1 MKKIIAILMFNL
13 LFVVSYG
20 NFQIAPQIQTV
31 NLERPSTNKI
41 YLRND
46 TNKLKKIKVYARRPK
61 DQKSED
67 LYMGDWIIVYPKIIY
82 LKPNSKK
89 TVRMTA
95 RPPKG
100 LAPGEYR
107 SELVFEEEPVKKYDT
122 NEAGEGKVGVN
133 VEVLYVLVSTVYG
146 YVGELEYK
154 GTSEDYKVVVDG
166 KKTYL
171 TSKVT
176 NTGTTALDI
185 IYKVTYYDGSK
196 KLKEE
201 ELKLG
206 KVMRENSKDLVIL
219 LKNISKNANKMKVE
233 FFYRV
238 ENSAN
243 ARKKGEGE
251 YREVKL
257 GEKIIPIKR
266 ITKEEYF
273 KSIKGKD
280 KKK

>member
-1 MKKIIAILMFNL
+1 MKKILAILMFNL
-13 LFVVSYG
+13 LFVMSYG

-46 TNKLKKIKVYARRPK
+46 TNKLKKIKVYAQRPK
-61 DQKSED
+61 DQKNED

-89 TVRMTA
+89 TIRMTA

-107 SELVFEEEPVKKYDT
+107 SQLVFEEEPVKKYDK
-122 NEAGEGKVGVN
+122 NENGSGKVGVN

-166 KKTYL
+166 KDTYL
-171 TSKVT
+171 ASKIT
-176 NTGTTALDI
+176 NTGTTALDV
-185 IYKVTYYDGSK
+185 IYKITYYNGIK

-206 KVMRENSKDLVIL
+206 KVMRENSKDLVVL
-219 LKNISKNANKMKVE
+219 LKNMSKKADKMKIE
-233 FFYRV
+233 FFYRI
-238 ENSAN
+238 
-243 ARKKGEGE
+243 RKNPKDVKGEESE
-251 YREVKL
+251 YKEYKL

-273 KSIKGKD
+273 KSIKSKE